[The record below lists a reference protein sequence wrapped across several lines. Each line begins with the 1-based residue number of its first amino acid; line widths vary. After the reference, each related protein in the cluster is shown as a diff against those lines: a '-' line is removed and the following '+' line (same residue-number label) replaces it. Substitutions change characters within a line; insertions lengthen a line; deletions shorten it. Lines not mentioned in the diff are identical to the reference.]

1 MMHILM
7 FADLF
12 LLLQLFLGGEL
23 PAQGVKAPVLEFPS
37 SGQHLSRRLKLLG
50 FPDQYQLSEL

>member
-7 FADLF
+7 FGDFF

-23 PAQGVKAPVLEFPS
+23 PAQMVKAPVLEFPS
-37 SGQHLSRRLKLLG
+37 SGQHLSRFLKLLG
-50 FPDQYQLSEL
+50 FPDQKQLSKL